1 MNMKLGYIGYG
12 EAARAIAEGLREEGL
27 QEQYGW
33 SRSISKADPATLNVT
48 PAASLRELVETC
60 DVIMCITPA
69 SASVSVAEQC
79 KPYLSADKIYVD
91 ASSSSPAV
99 MQQVWEIVRDTGVRF
114 ADGALLD
121 TVPKYRHKTPLVLAG
136 NGAEEAF
143 AALKPYGMAAE
154 VVGTEPGAACA
165 IKMLR
170 SLYTKAH
177 LACAFEMLEAAAHF
191 GVEDYVMTSLA
202 KTMDEKD
209 FISGM
214 TGRTCGG
221 VIHAGRRGEELRMAA
236 EMMEESGLSAKV
248 AMAGAEKL
256 REIGELNIRERFD
269 RPKTWKEAITCVKR
283 AKEEQK

>member
-1 MNMKLGYIGYG
+1 MKLGYIGYG

-27 QEQYGW
+27 REQYGW
-33 SRSISKADPATLNVT
+33 SRSIGQADPAMLGVV
-48 PAASLRELVETC
+48 PAASLRELVEDC
-60 DVIMCITPA
+60 DVILCLTPA

-79 KPYLSADKIYVD
+79 RPFLNKEKIYVD

-99 MQQVWEIVRDTGVRF
+99 MEQVWSILKDTGVRF

-136 NGAEEAF
+136 SGAEEAC
-143 AALKPYGMAAE
+143 AVLKAWGMAAE
-154 VVGTEPGAACA
+154 VVGTEPGSACA

-209 FISGM
+209 FLSGM
-214 TGRTCGG
+214 SGRTCGG
-221 VIHAGRRGEELRMAA
+221 VIHAARRAEELQMAA
-236 EMMEESGLSAKV
+236 EMMEESGLSAQV
-248 AMAGAEKL
+248 ARAGAEKL
-256 REIGELNIRERFD
+256 RQIGELRIRERFD
-269 RPKTWKEAITCVKR
+269 RPKTWKEAISCVKR
-283 AKEEQK
+283 AKEEQI